1 MNKEMDPEINLSD
14 LFKKLGFGN
23 GKRMNTAKGRSN
35 YIIPLLVV
43 IAVLVWVATGV
54 YQVGPRENGVV
65 RQFGKFYSISTP
77 GLNWRIPSP
86 VTTVE
91 KVDVQ
96 MIRRAE
102 LGFRTDDV
110 GNVLR
115 NLDESLMLTTDNSIV
130 EAQMVIQYRVSDP
143 KAFVFSAKDPE
154 NVLRGATEVALRSIM
169 GRTTLDNALT
179 SRSLVEQDTYSFLIS
194 LLQSYNVGID
204 ITEIKLQVVDPPEEV
219 KDAFQDVTRA
229 LEEETTLVNTAK
241 QYAAKEIPV
250 AKGQVQVKIREAAA
264 FHQKQI
270 ENATGET
277 ARFLA
282 LLQEYRNDP
291 IVTRERIYLEKMES
305 VFATVNK
312 TIIDTKVQVLP
323 LLDFAKSSNTLS
335 LSQSP
340 SNDRGEVTNE

>member
-1 MNKEMDPEINLSD
+1 MNKEVDPEINLSD
-14 LFKKLGFGN
+14 LFNKIVFGN
-23 GKRMNTAKGRSN
+23 GRKKNPVKGRGG
-35 YIIPLLVV
+35 YLIALLVV
-43 IAVLVWVATGV
+43 IIVLVWLASGV
-54 YQVGPRENGVV
+54 YQVGARENGIV
-65 RQFGKFYSISTP
+65 RQFGKFNSITTP

-169 GRTTLDNALT
+169 GRTSLDNALT
-179 SRSLVEQDTYSFLIS
+179 SRAIVEQDTYSFLIA
-194 LLQSYNVGID
+194 LLQTYNVGID

-305 VFATVNK
+305 VFAKVNK

-323 LLDFAKSSNTLS
+323 LLDFAKSSNF
-335 LSQSP
+335 P
-340 SNDRGEVTNE
+340 SNNVEEISDE

>member
-1 MNKEMDPEINLSD
+1 MNKEIDPEINLSD

-23 GKRMNTAKGRSN
+23 GKGINTPKVSG
-35 YIIPLLVV
+35 YIIPLLIV
-43 IAVLVWVATGV
+43 IAIVVWFATGV

-65 RQFGKFYSISTP
+65 RQFGKFNSIANP

-86 VTTVE
+86 VTTVT

-96 MIRRAE
+96 RIRRAE
-102 LGFRTDDV
+102 LGFRTDDA
-110 GNVLR
+110 GTTLR
-115 NLDESLMLTTDNSIV
+115 VLDEALMLTTDNSIV
-130 EAQMVIQYRVSDP
+130 EAQMVIQYRVLDP
-143 KAFVFSAKDPE
+143 KKFIFGAKDPE
-154 NVLRGATEVALRSIM
+154 KVLRGASEVALRSIM
-169 GRTTLDNALT
+169 GRTSLDDALT
-179 SRSLVEQDTYSFLIS
+179 SRSIVEQDTTAFLLK
-194 LLQSYNVGID
+194 LLDNYNVGIE

-270 ENATGET
+270 EEATGET

-282 LLQEYRNDP
+282 LLEEYRNDP

-323 LLDFAKSSNTLS
+323 LLDFAKSSDTLS